1 MFLSIL
7 TCNLGPAVLPV
18 VLALAPGPLP
28 EVDPATGALFV
39 LAQDAPAEDPR
50 TFDRKRVLEL
60 ADGSIVRDRTRF
72 AEGRWERRVGRD
84 WVAVDGEVVG
94 HVLESDLLSRA
105 RAMASEVGKDDHS
118 ARVVLADWMVR
129 KGLRLEA
136 LGELDRILAA
146 VPDHPGAV
154 LVLRERDFPL
164 DVLAPGATLADPT
177 SLAIAGAQ
185 GSTAVR
191 EALVWKLARLRGQLD
206 VQTFITAEL
215 TAPQY
220 RRREFAAF
228 AARRLVR
235 KPLQK
240 ELTDRSVLDSMGS
253 VRTEAALALRDLDD
267 VQAVGPVVDALG
279 SRFAAVRRNA
289 AESLG
294 TAGYPAAVAPL
305 MTHLAHLRAAGSGA
319 SGVRANLFIG
329 FQTAY
334 VGDYD
339 VEIAQGSSI
348 ADPVVSTIA
357 SGTAYDVRAQAQI
370 SRTVTVLVERREV
383 IGALRKLTG
392 QKELGDEPD
401 AWLRWWEQHRERF
414 EAERV
419 RRPDA
424 PAPSTTQ
431 GGD

>member
-1 MFLSIL
+1 MILSIL
-7 TCNLGPAVLPV
+7 ASSLGPAVVPL

-28 EVDPATGALFV
+28 DVDPATGALFAV
-39 LAQDAPAEDPR
+39 AQELPSEDPR

-60 ADGSIVRDRTRF
+60 ADGRIVRDRTRF
-72 AEGRWERRVGRD
+72 VAGRWERRIDRD
-84 WVAVDGEVVG
+84 WVAVDGEVMG

-105 RAMASEVGKDDHS
+105 RAMASEVGKEDHS

-129 KGLRLEA
+129 KGLRLES
-136 LGELDRILAA
+136 LGELDRVLAS

-154 LVLRERDFPL
+154 TVLRERDFPL
-164 DVLAPGATLADPT
+164 EVLAPAATLQDPT
-177 SLAIAGAQ
+177 TVAIAGAQ
-185 GSTAVR
+185 GSPAVR
-191 EALVWKLARLRGQLD
+191 EALVWKLARVREQLD
-206 VQTFITAEL
+206 VQAFITAEL
-215 TAPQY
+215 TSPQY

-240 ELTDRSVLDSMGS
+240 ALTDRSVLDTMGS
-253 VRTEAALALRDLDD
+253 VRTEAAYALRDLED
-267 VQAVGPVVDALG
+267 VQAVGPVVDALS

-294 TAGYPAAVAPL
+294 NAGYPAAVAPL
-305 MTHLAHLRAAGSGA
+305 MTHLAHLRAAGTGT
-319 SGVRANLFIG
+319 SGVRANLFVG

-348 ADPVVSTIA
+348 ADPVVGTIA
-357 SGTAYDVRAQAQI
+357 SGTVYDVRAQAQI
-370 SRTVTVLVERREV
+370 SRTVTLQVERREV
-383 IGALRKLTG
+383 IGALQKLTG
-392 QKELGDEPD
+392 QQELGDDPD

-414 EAERV
+414 EADRV
-419 RRPDA
+419 RPSEA
-424 PAPSTTQ
+424 PVQRSAP

>member
-7 TCNLGPAVLPV
+7 ASSLGPAVVPV
-18 VLALAPGPLP
+18 VLAFVPMHLP
-28 EVDPATGALFV
+28 EVDPSTGALFT
-39 LAQDAPAEDPR
+39 LAQDLPSEDPR

-60 ADGSIVRDRTRF
+60 ADGGFVRDRTRF
-72 AEGRWERRVGRD
+72 AAGRWERRVGRD
-84 WVAVDGEVVG
+84 WVPVDGEVVG

-136 LGELDRILAA
+136 LGELDRILTA
-146 VPDHPGAV
+146 VPDHAGAV
-154 LVLRERDFPL
+154 TILRERDFPL
-164 DVLAPGATLADPT
+164 DVLAPGATIDDPT

-185 GSTAVR
+185 GSAAVR
-191 EALVWKLARLRGQLD
+191 EALVWKLARLRAQLD
-206 VQTFITAEL
+206 VQAFLTAEL
-215 TAPQY
+215 TTPQH

-240 ELTDRSVLDSMGS
+240 ALTDRSVLDNMGS
-253 VRTEAALALRDLDD
+253 VRTEAAFALRDLED

-294 TAGYPAAVAPL
+294 NAGYAAAVAPL
-305 MTHLAHLRAAGSGA
+305 MTHLAHLRAAGTGT
-319 SGVRANLFIG
+319 SGVRANLFVG

-339 VEIAQGSSI
+339 VEIAQAASI
-348 ADPVVSTIA
+348 ADPVVGTIA
-357 SGTAYDVRAQAQI
+357 SGTVYDVRAQAQI
-370 SRTVTVLVERREV
+370 SRTVTLVVERRET
-383 IGALRKLTG
+383 IGALQKLTG
-392 QKELGDEPD
+392 QQELGDDPD
-401 AWLRWWEQHRERF
+401 AWLRWWEQNRERF
-414 EAERV
+414 QAERV
-419 RRPDA
+419 QPTELPVQRSS
-424 PAPSTTQ
+424 PS
-431 GGD
+431 GG